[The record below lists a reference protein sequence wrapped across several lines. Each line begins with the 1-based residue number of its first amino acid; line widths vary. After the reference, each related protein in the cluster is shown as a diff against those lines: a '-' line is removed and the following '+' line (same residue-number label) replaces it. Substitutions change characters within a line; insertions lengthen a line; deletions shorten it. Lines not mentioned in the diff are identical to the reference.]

1 MNFRKSHQISWTLY
15 DLVKS
20 FKAFWTLLP
29 PLTLC
34 WLGLIK
40 LGIKSNAKTAVTAYT
55 HATIYIHV
63 NLYSGR
69 RWWYGWNNYAKKK
82 KMLKMLESIL
92 FFWNNKMCAT
102 STLMPRCP
110 CWDFRMTENKHR
122 VCFLYKKPVRDSVL
136 GKFSTHEIDILLEL
150 QNTFFLQIGAYFYY
164 CSWNLVILLA
174 IADISQSN
182 LPYFL

>member
-1 MNFRKSHQISWTLY
+1 
-15 DLVKS
+15 
-20 FKAFWTLLP
+20 
-29 PLTLC
+29 
-34 WLGLIK
+34 
-40 LGIKSNAKTAVTAYT
+40 
-55 HATIYIHV
+55 
-63 NLYSGR
+63 
-69 RWWYGWNNYAKKK
+69 
-82 KMLKMLESIL
+82 
-92 FFWNNKMCAT
+92 
-102 STLMPRCP
+102 
-110 CWDFRMTENKHR
+110 MTENKHR